1 MKTEDPHALTGA
13 YALDALGPDEHHA
26 FTRHLDHCASCAQE
40 VREFAATAARLAS
53 AAAVVPPPDLKALV
67 LERIDT
73 VRQLPPR
80 VPAPGRYAVLTAL
93 VRRRGGVF
101 VIAASLA
108 AAASFGAIALG
119 QHERAQLA
127 ERVRQSAQREADRAG
142 ERSEALAAVLAAPD
156 ARTASGRT
164 AAGARVTV
172 VTSAA
177 RDQAVVLAG
186 QLPPTPA
193 GTTYQL
199 WFSEHGSMRP
209 AGLLGGGHAL
219 LLDGA
224 VRDATAIG
232 LTVEPAGGSA
242 RPTSAPL
249 LVMALPA

>member
-13 YALDALGPDEHHA
+13 YALDALGPDERHA
-26 FTRHLDHCASCAQE
+26 FTRHLDHCTSCAQE

-53 AAAVVPPPDLKALV
+53 AAAVTPPPELKARV
-67 LERIDT
+67 LDRIDT

-80 VPAPGRYAVLTAL
+80 VPAPGRYAELATRI
-93 VRRRGGVF
+93 RRRGGVF
-101 VIAASLA
+101 VIAASVA
-108 AAASFGAIALG
+108 AAVTFGALALD
-119 QHERAQLA
+119 QHERAGRA
-127 ERVRQSAQREADRAG
+127 DRVRQSAQQDADRAG
-142 ERSEALAAVLAAPD
+142 ARSEALAAVLAAPD
-156 ARTASGRT
+156 ARTATGRT
-164 AAGARVTV
+164 ATGARVTV

-177 RDQAVVLAG
+177 RDQAVVLAP
-186 QLPPTPA
+186 QLPATPA

-242 RPTSAPL
+242 SPTTAPV

>member
-1 MKTEDPHALTGA
+1 MTTEDPHALTGA

-26 FTRHLDHCASCAQE
+26 FTRHLGQCTSCAQE

-53 AAAVVPPPDLKALV
+53 AAAVPPPPELKALV
-67 LERIDT
+67 LERIDS

-80 VPAPGRYAVLTAL
+80 VPAPGRYAVLAAGI
-93 VRRRGGVF
+93 RRRGAVL

-108 AAASFGAIALG
+108 AAVSFGAIALG
-119 QHERAQLA
+119 QHGEAQRARRAVQA
-127 ERVRQSAQREADRAG
+127 AQREADRAG
-142 ERSEALAAVLAAPD
+142 ARSEALTAVLAAPD
-156 ARTASGRT
+156 ARTATGRT
-164 AAGARVTV
+164 ASGARVTV

-177 RDQAVVLAG
+177 RDQAVVLAA
-186 QLPPTPA
+186 QLPPPPA

-242 RPTSAPL
+242 RPTTAPL